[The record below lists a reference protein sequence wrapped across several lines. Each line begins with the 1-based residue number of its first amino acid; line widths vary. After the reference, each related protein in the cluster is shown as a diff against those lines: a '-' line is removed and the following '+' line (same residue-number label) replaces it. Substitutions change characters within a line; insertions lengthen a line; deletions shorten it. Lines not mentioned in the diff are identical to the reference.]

1 MNKIK
6 ILLSAVLLLN
16 ISPAHA
22 MENATNAVNE
32 KRTVPIV
39 IDGPRKVCTG
49 FLYSERI
56 VLTAGHCLSD
66 RDAKKPYQKHYIGL
80 PGIPYS
86 KDNAKLI
93 EAEKVIFPKNWS
105 LKGENDFTDI
115 EDFGILILKES
126 ISING
131 KTTIATQEQIDLYI
145 KNKTLVS
152 TVGYGIQSVSHKQ
165 NDLTAPQYAEF
176 PLESLDIVKTVLNTN
191 KYYGM
196 KINTVQIPGGPGT
209 CPGDSGSA
217 FYIKDGKEI
226 SDWFAFE
233 NDFINSINSF
243 HLNIPSPH
251 YIDLLETSTIVEV
264 SRDAISM
271 LTEKHHCFEKLGR
284 IAVTKTMLQLQQRIA
299 SIQFE
304 SALQK
309 YESLLTMRPDITQ
322 RVPLTHI
329 ASYLGITLE
338 TLSRI
343 RNPKNRI

>member
-165 NDLTAPQYAEF
+165 NDLTVPQYAEF

-217 FYIKDGKEI
+217 FYIKDGENFIYLGPLSWGVGMAPNCSGKEWQSKVMYIGSVAAYDYLYLIKEAEDYVAKQNIVILPTPTVSPSTKKPIIKITIKCYKGKEI
-226 SDWFAFE
+226 KK
-233 NDFINSINSF
+233 I
-243 HLNIPSPH
+243 
-251 YIDLLETSTIVEV
+251 Y
-264 SRDAISM
+264 
-271 LTEKHHCFEKLGR
+271 
-284 IAVTKTMLQLQQRIA
+284 
-299 SIQFE
+299 
-304 SALQK
+304 
-309 YESLLTMRPDITQ
+309 
-322 RVPLTHI
+322 
-329 ASYLGITLE
+329 GI
-338 TLSRI
+338 
-343 RNPKNRI
+343 NPKCPKGYKVKV

>member
-66 RDAKKPYQKHYIGL
+66 REAKKPYQKHYIGL

-93 EAEKVIFPKNWS
+93 EAEKVMFPKNWS

-165 NDLTAPQYAEF
+165 NDLTVPQYAEF

-217 FYIKDGKEI
+217 FYIKDG
-226 SDWFAFE
+226 E
-233 NDFINSINSF
+233 NFI
-243 HLNIPSPH
+243 
-251 YIDLLETSTIVEV
+251 YI
-264 SRDAISM
+264 
-271 LTEKHHCFEKLGR
+271 G
-284 IAVTKTMLQLQQRIA
+284 
-299 SIQFE
+299 
-304 SALQK
+304 
-309 YESLLTMRPDITQ
+309 
-322 RVPLTHI
+322 
-329 ASYLGITLE
+329 
-338 TLSRI
+338 TLSCGVGMAPNCSGKEWQSKAMYIGSVAAYDYLYLIKEAEDYVIKQNTTITPTPTASSTTKKPIIRI
-343 RNPKNRI
+343 TIKCYKGKETKKIYGINPKCPKGYKVKV

>member
-56 VLTAGHCLSD
+56 VLTAGHCLFD
-66 RDAKKPYQKHYIGL
+66 RDAKKPNQKHYVGL

-115 EDFGILILKES
+115 EDFGILVLKEP
-126 ISING
+126 IKING
-131 KTTIATQEQIDLYI
+131 KTTIATQEQIDSYI

-152 TVGYGIQSVSHKQ
+152 TVGYGRQSVNHGQ
-165 NDLTAPQYAEF
+165 NDLTVPQYAEF
-176 PLESLDIVKTVLNTN
+176 PLESLDIVKTVLNTS

-217 FYIKDGKEI
+217 FYIKDGENFIYLGPLSWGVGMSPNCSGREWQSRVMYIGSVAAYDYLYLIKEAEDYVAKQNIVILPTPTVSPSTKKPIIKITIKCYKGKEI
-226 SDWFAFE
+226 KK
-233 NDFINSINSF
+233 I
-243 HLNIPSPH
+243 
-251 YIDLLETSTIVEV
+251 Y
-264 SRDAISM
+264 
-271 LTEKHHCFEKLGR
+271 
-284 IAVTKTMLQLQQRIA
+284 
-299 SIQFE
+299 
-304 SALQK
+304 
-309 YESLLTMRPDITQ
+309 
-322 RVPLTHI
+322 
-329 ASYLGITLE
+329 GI
-338 TLSRI
+338 
-343 RNPKNRI
+343 NPKCPKGYKVKV